1 MMEQDVEG
9 KKSETDD
16 QALVV
21 QSDVGSRILY
31 EDERTLVVN
40 KLAGEAVEGA
50 ARGHGDLRLGVRS
63 YLGTKRG
70 SHPEPFAEAP
80 HRVDVPVSGCVIFAL
95 DQGRLAELSAS
106 FSAGTIEKI
115 YWAIVEKPLPSSA
128 GDAELS
134 QASDGAWRE
143 LVHWLSFDAKRNKSR
158 AWTERIH
165 GRKRSVL
172 RYRLV
177 GQGDRYAFLE
187 IKLLTGRHHQIRCQL
202 AAVGLPIKGD
212 LKYGAKRSE
221 SSGGIRLAARRLRFS
236 AGAGGKSIDV
246 TAPLPEGDALWAAFV
261 EAAAGAAAGA
271 SAAPLASE

>member
-1 MMEQDVEG
+1 MMDKDFKG
-9 KKSETDD
+9 KKPETDG
-16 QALVV
+16 QAIVT

-40 KLAGEAVEGA
+40 KLAGEAVEGS
-50 ARGHGDLRLGVRS
+50 GPGQSDLRLEVRS
-63 YLGTKRG
+63 YLGTKRD
-70 SHPEPFAEAP
+70 SHPEAFAEAP

-115 YWAIVEKPLPSSA
+115 YWAIVEKPLPDSA
-128 GDAELS
+128 GAEELA
-134 QASDGAWRE
+134 QASDGDWRE

-177 GQGDRYAFLE
+177 GQGERYGFLE

-221 SSGGIRLAARRLRFS
+221 ASGGIRLNARRLRFS

-246 TAPLPEGDALWAAFV
+246 TAPLPEGDTLWAAFV
-261 EAAAGAAAGA
+261 ETAAGAAAGA
-271 SAAPLASE
+271 SAAPMASE